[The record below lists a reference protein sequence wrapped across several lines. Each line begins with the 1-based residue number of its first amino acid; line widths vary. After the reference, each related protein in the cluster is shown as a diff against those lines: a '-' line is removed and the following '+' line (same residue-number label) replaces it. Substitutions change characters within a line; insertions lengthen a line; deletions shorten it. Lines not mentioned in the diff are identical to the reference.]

1 MAMCKMRYKSFYL
14 DSAKSKNVWK
24 DLSPLHF
31 RVVDNY
37 SGGCNGSCVHQ
48 TNAEYEICMHP
59 LLLRLFLSTRL

>member
-37 SGGCNGSCVHQ
+37 NGGCNGLYAL
-48 TNAEYEICMHP
+48 NK
-59 LLLRLFLSTRL
+59 